1 VFPRDRRGVQAGR
14 AGGRDEPRGKSTD
27 GGLTWWDAEIRAAL
41 RAGISRERYWTL
53 THREFH
59 EEFEAWEWRERRDDA
74 RVISGAW
81 WAEAFTR
88 QRELPDLRT
97 FLAEMFGD
105 GPKATP
111 QEQSEKDA
119 AAARAWNR
127 SFAAIWKAQEAA
139 KAAGA

>member
-1 VFPRDRRGVQAGR
+1 
-14 AGGRDEPRGKSTD
+14 
-27 GGLTWWDAEIRAAL
+27 
-41 RAGISRERYWTL
+41 
-53 THREFH
+53 
-59 EEFEAWEWRERRDDA
+59 
-74 RVISGAW
+74 VISGAW

-139 KAAGA
+139 KAAEANRG